1 MEITAE
7 VVKQLRDATG
17 AGMMDCK
24 KALVK
29 ANGDFAHAEK
39 ILKEMGL
46 AAVAKRSGRATNN
59 GRVFIHV
66 AKDKAV
72 MLEIDCETDF
82 VARNQDF
89 IAYGKQLCLD
99 VLAGGYTQI
108 VPALELK
115 IQELISTIKENMTLR
130 RLAVFDI
137 PANAYVSQ
145 YIHGEG
151 SMGVM
156 VLVQADSAQAFES
169 AQVRTFAND
178 LALHVAA
185 FTPKYLSDKDV
196 DEAYRKEQAEIFTV
210 QTAALGKPEKVLAGI
225 VQGKLAKLYSE
236 ICFLQQPF
244 VKDDSQSVEKYMAA
258 LAKEHGAKLSIAKYL
273 YYKVGV
279 EE

>member
-29 ANGDFAHAEK
+29 ANGDFAQAEK

-196 DEAYRKEQAEIFTV
+196 DESYRKEQAEIFTV